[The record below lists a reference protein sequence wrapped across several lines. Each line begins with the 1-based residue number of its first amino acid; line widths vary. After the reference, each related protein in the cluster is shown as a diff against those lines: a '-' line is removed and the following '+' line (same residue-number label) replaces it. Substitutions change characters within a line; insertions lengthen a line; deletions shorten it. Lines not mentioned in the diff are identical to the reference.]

1 MTGSLSA
8 VELVRSA
15 VEQKQLSAT
24 AGANLTRWLTEPHY
38 GPYQSRLEE
47 MVAAGRFAELDLL
60 FWEVIPFGTGG
71 RRGVMSEFGSATIN
85 ERTIAE
91 SADGMARYLQKSEGG
106 KDGGTAVVAHDTR
119 NRSREFAE
127 LTGCIFAARGFHVY
141 LFDDYR
147 STPELSFA
155 VRHLKCDIGVMISAS
170 HNPPADNGFKAYW
183 SDGAQVLPPHDSG
196 IIQCVYEAG
205 HIPRVELSAAINAGQ
220 ITIVGEAIDKAFID
234 TILKHGLSDQRK
246 IKGIF
251 TPLHGVGGTSVFPV
265 LKQAGFDGITMF
277 EPQSKPDGNFPN
289 VPDHLPNPERP
300 EVFGPAI
307 AEAKT
312 TGAELIL
319 ASDPDA
325 DRLGV
330 VAKTNAGEFVPLTG
344 NQVGV
349 LLTDYILRKCAA
361 QGTIPK
367 GAYVVETLVTTPLIE
382 AVAKSHGV
390 KAVSDLLVGFKY
402 IAQTMEQL
410 GPEKFLFG
418 AEESL
423 GYLTGEYCRDK
434 DASVAALYVAELAAE
449 LRALGKSLVDRLDEI
464 YCEQGAY
471 FWEGQIS
478 HACKGPT
485 GQEQML
491 ALLNAFRKTPPKAW
505 GEGVLTKVY
514 DYAKGIN
521 EIRDL
526 PANQKVADLP
536 QPVSNLLIFEAEGA
550 GCAFKVAVRPSGT
563 EPKIKFYLF
572 TQSACDRLEKLP
584 AVKQQAAKATETL
597 KLGLQH
603 WIEAQ
608 LPPAT

>member
-1 MTGSLSA
+1 MIGPLGAVERVRDAVREKKLSA
-8 VELVRSA
+8 SA
-15 VEQKQLSAT
+15 
-24 AGANLTRWLTEPHY
+24 GDNLTRWLTEPQYEIYHA
-38 GPYQSRLEE
+38 RLEG
-47 MVAAGRFAELDLL
+47 MVEAGRFEELDLL

-91 SADGMARYLQKSEGG
+91 SADGMARYLQKSRGG
-106 KDGGTAVVAHDTR
+106 KAGGTAVVAHDTR

-127 LTGCIFAARGFHVY
+127 LSASIFAARGLKVF
-141 LFDDYR
+141 LFEDYR
-147 STPELSFA
+147 STPALSFA

-183 SDGAQVLPPHDSG
+183 SDGAQVLPPHDAG
-196 IIQCVYEAG
+196 IIQCVYESA
-205 HIPRVELSAAINAGQ
+205 HIPRADLAAAIQAGQ
-220 ITIVGEAIDKAFID
+220 IEIVGEAIDHVFIE
-234 TILKHGLSDQRK
+234 TILMHSLSDKRK
-246 IKGIF
+246 IKGLF

-265 LKQAGFDGITMF
+265 LKQVGFDGITLF

-307 AEAKT
+307 EEAKT

-349 LLTDYILRKCAA
+349 LLTDYILRKRDAL
-361 QGTIPK
+361 GTIPN
-367 GAYVVETLVTTPLIE
+367 GGYVVETLVTTPLIE

-423 GYLTGEYCRDK
+423 GYLTGKYCRDK
-434 DASVAALYVAELAAE
+434 DASVAALYIAELAAE
-449 LRALGKSLVDRLDEI
+449 LRTEDKSLVDRLNEI
-464 YCEQGAY
+464 YVEQGAY
-471 FWEGQIS
+471 YWESQIS

-491 ALLNAFRKTPPKAW
+491 GLLNAFRNTPPKNW
-505 GEGVLTKVY
+505 GDGVLTRVH

-521 EIRDL
+521 EVREL
-526 PANQKVADLP
+526 PANQKVAGLP
-536 QPVSNLLIFEAEGA
+536 QPVSNLLIFEADG
-550 GCAFKVAVRPSGT
+550 GDCRFKVAVRPSGT

-572 TQSACDRLEKLP
+572 TKAACDSMSKLP
-584 AVKQQAAKATETL
+584 AVKQQAAKATESL
-597 KLGLQH
+597 KLGLQK
-603 WIEAQ
+603 WIENQ